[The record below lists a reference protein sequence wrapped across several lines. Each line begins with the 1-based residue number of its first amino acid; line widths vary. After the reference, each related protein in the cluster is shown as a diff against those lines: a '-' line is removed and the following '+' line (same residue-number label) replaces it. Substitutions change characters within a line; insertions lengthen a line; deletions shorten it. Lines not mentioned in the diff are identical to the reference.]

1 LKVAVFGR
9 GDEGGLWEKEGVLL
23 KHGNSQKVI
32 FAVKRKDTFGERKD
46 FFAFSMRRRVGLFSC
61 GERLFVMGW
70 RALFMFSYWL
80 FMYHFITKR
89 EQKPCKKSLFC
100 LYYRQPY
107 EKEEDHER
115 AWESS

>member
-1 LKVAVFGR
+1 MAVFGR

-70 RALFMFSYWL
+70 RRGFYVLILAFYVPF
-80 FMYHFITKR
+80 YHKKRTKTL
-89 EQKPCKKSLFC
+89 QKVSL
-100 LYYRQPY
+100 L
-107 EKEEDHER
+107 
-115 AWESS
+115 SIL